1 MRSLV
6 YGRGMRNTSE
16 LTLNKPVAWTR
27 TDVDSPIIHEE
38 MMQRHPELRPHYP
51 VPLFYGSQ
59 DWYIVEFWL
68 DGEKRG
74 RVRQGSSLDAVYEEE
89 VAAGVDVINVI
100 LV

>member
-1 MRSLV
+1 
-6 YGRGMRNTSE
+6 
-16 LTLNKPVAWTR
+16 
-27 TDVDSPIIHEE
+27 
-38 MMQRHPELRPHYP
+38 MQKHPELRQYYP
-51 VPLFYGSQ
+51 VPLYYAPQ
-59 DWYIVEFWL
+59 EWYIVEFWL